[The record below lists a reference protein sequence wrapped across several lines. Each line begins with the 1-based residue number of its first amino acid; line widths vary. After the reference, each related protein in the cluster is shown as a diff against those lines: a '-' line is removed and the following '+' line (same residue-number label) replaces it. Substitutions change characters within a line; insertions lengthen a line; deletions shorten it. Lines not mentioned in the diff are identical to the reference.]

1 MVVENGLKLL
11 PLNTPLNI
19 ISEFPYLNKMPKKL
33 TSEDKEKILLLYRQS
48 EETTSTL
55 ASRYGVSNSTI
66 SRFLKTSLP
75 EAEYELLIQQKRNYR
90 RTGDDLAAPSPELP
104 SFLPAISLPAAPNIL
119 SLPAKNLPKKNLP
132 EKPEKKDAKVKVRK
146 RSGAIEPPTL
156 KLSGWQDLPL
166 VEMSTEMAVVPASN
180 NLLLEKELLVDR
192 EALGTKN
199 LTNDLDLTDLPH
211 NLDDDID
218 DDLDD
223 SLSDDHDDWD
233 EIDEDEED
241 LDIDDLTLAN
251 DFPHARGENVQ
262 VMPLS
267 GQELPRVCYLVVDR
281 ASELIAKPL
290 KDFSDLGQIPTAENQ
305 EKTLPVFDHH
315 KVAQRF
321 SNRFQK
327 VIKVPDGQML
337 HKTRFH
343 LHAKGITRLLING
356 QVYSLV

>member
-1 MVVENGLKLL
+1 
-11 PLNTPLNI
+11 
-19 ISEFPYLNKMPKKL
+19 LNKMPKKL

-55 ASRYGVSNSTI
+55 AKNYGVSNSTI

-75 EAEYELLIQQKRNYR
+75 EAEYESLIQQKRNYR
-90 RTGDDLAAPSPELP
+90 RTGDDLPVPSPELP
-104 SFLPAISLPAAPNIL
+104 SFLPTITPPAATNIL
-119 SLPAKNLPKKNLP
+119 ILPEKNLPTKNLP
-132 EKPEKKDAKVKVRK
+132 EKPEKKESKVKVRK

-166 VEMSTEMAVVPASN
+166 AEMSAKMPVVPASN
-180 NLLLEKELLVDR
+180 NLLLDEELLGDR
-192 EALGTKN
+192 EERDAQD
-199 LTNDLDLTDLPH
+199 LTNDLHDLTDLTH
-211 NLDDDID
+211 DLD

-223 SLSDDHDDWD
+223 ELSDDNDDWD

-241 LDIDDLTLAN
+241 LDLDDLTLAN

-267 GQELPRVCYLVVDR
+267 VQELPRVCYLVVDR

-290 KDFSDLGQIPTAENQ
+290 KDFSDLGQIPTAEIQ